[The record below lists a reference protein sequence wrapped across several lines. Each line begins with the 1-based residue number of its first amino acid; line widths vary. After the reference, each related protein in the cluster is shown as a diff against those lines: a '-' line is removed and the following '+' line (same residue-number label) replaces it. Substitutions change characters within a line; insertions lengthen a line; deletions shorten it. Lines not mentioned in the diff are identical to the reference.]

1 MGELGELPT
10 CFDEFSGV
18 LKVVAS
24 CYFHL
29 PQEEWVDILTVTIV
43 SDTPAIPPA
52 IILVVT
58 AGFSLFSIFVT
69 LLV

>member
-1 MGELGELPT
+1 VGELGELPA

-18 LKVVAS
+18 LKVVVS
-24 CYFHL
+24 YYFHL
-29 PQEEWVDILTVTIV
+29 PQEWVDILTVIIV
-43 SDTPAIPPA
+43 SDAPAIPPA
-52 IILVVT
+52 MILVVT